1 MKSKTVYCGAIDC
14 DDLTCDRNMKNLVAM
29 SVGDEVIIKSL
40 QKTCRTYINKLIEV
54 IEEEE
59 KHG

>member
-1 MKSKTVYCGAIDC
+1 
-14 DDLTCDRNMKNLVAM
+14 MKNLVAM

-40 QKTCRTYINKLIEV
+40 QKTCRTYINKLIEG

-59 KHG
+59 KNG